1 MSGSLQWASVLQL
14 LSAVGGSLAAQRE
27 LPSSLWYTSHNT
39 AIDFCCLQSEET
51 SDLLNV
57 FTESLLLTG
66 PAAVKYSS
74 ASC

>member
-1 MSGSLQWASVLQL
+1 MTGSLQWACVLQL
-14 LSAVGGSLAAQRE
+14 RSAVGDSLAAQCQ